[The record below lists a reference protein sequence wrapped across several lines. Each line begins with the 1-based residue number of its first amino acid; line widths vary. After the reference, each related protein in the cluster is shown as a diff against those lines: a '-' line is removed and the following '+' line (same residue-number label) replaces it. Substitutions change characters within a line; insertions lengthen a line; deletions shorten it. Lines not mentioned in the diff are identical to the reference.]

1 MISLNRLSCRLNMPT
16 KKNEKDLLLILEKR
30 FLNHM
35 HRHPDVSWQEVEYAL
50 SANAG
55 KIPALQFMEE
65 TGGEPDILAISDD
78 FKELKFADFSE
89 QSPSGRRSLCYDA
102 KAMASRKDI
111 VPANNVIDMAN
122 AAGVSLMDEKTYRL
136 MQSLEPLDTK
146 TSSWLLTPKNIRDLG
161 GAIFGDNRYKHVFIY
176 HNGAQSFYAA
186 RGFRATLVL

>member
-35 HRHPDVSWQEVEYAL
+35 HRHPDVSWQEVKNAL
-50 SANAG
+50 STNAG
-55 KIPALQFMEE
+55 KIAALQFMEE
-65 TGGEPDILAISDD
+65 TGGEPDILAISGD

-111 VPANNVIDMAN
+111 VPANNTIDMAN

-146 TSSWLLTPKNIRDLG
+146 TSSWLLTPKNIRELG
-161 GAIFGDNRYKHVFIY
+161 GAIFGDNRYEHVFIY

-186 RGFRATLVL
+186 RGFRAILVL